1 MEFYIRKNAT
11 LPVLDI
17 NLIKDGKLD
26 YNYNKTSLTGATIT
40 LSMKDVDTGIYKIT
54 NGTCTYDS
62 TNHTIT
68 YQFTKR
74 NTKYVGRYIAEFKV
88 TTSQGTI
95 ILPLRDNIFVTVL
108 ESFVNSEFCC

>member
-1 MEFYIRKNAT
+1 MEFYIRKNET

-54 NGTCTYDS
+54 NGICTYDS
-62 TNHTIT
+62 SLP
-68 YQFTKR
+68 KR
-74 NTKYVGRYIAEFKV
+74 QVPA
-88 TTSQGTI
+88 
-95 ILPLRDNIFVTVL
+95 
-108 ESFVNSEFCC
+108 